1 MQYQREGSAH
11 KHGDTVRQLRWGVE
25 PHPFKKNLQTL
36 CHKGTQNGNKNHRTV
51 DQQRTPSAS
60 NLTKRIQ
67 TRTLRIVTK
76 QCVQPVKATQKANIN
91 T

>member
-1 MQYQREGSAH
+1 M
-11 KHGDTVRQLRWGVE
+11 
-25 PHPFKKNLQTL
+25 
-36 CHKGTQNGNKNHRTV
+36 QNGNKNHRTV

-67 TRTLRIVTK
+67 TKTLRIVTK